1 MSYVGWMIFGVVL
14 LVVEILTPTFFFL
27 WFSIAAF
34 LSGILAMF
42 GLNLGWQV
50 SVFAVSSTFLVI
62 FTRPIAKKLM
72 GESSRKVYV
81 DELKKSVARVVQ
93 DIDADKGTG
102 IVKISGE
109 SWRAVSVDPKKVI
122 KKGEEVLVERI
133 EGTTVY
139 VKPIETKAEKEGE
152 KA

>member
-1 MSYVGWMIFGVVL
+1 MNYVGWMIFGVVL
-14 LVVEILTPTFFFL
+14 LVIEILTPTFFFL

-50 SVFAVSSTFLVI
+50 SVFAVASTLLVI
-62 FTRPIAKKLM
+62 FTRPIAKKIM
-72 GESSRKVYV
+72 GEAPRKVYV
-81 DELKKSVARVVQ
+81 EELKNGVATVVQ
-93 DIDADKGTG
+93 DIDSSKGTG

-109 SWRAVSVDPKKVI
+109 NWRALSVDPKKVI
-122 KKGEEVLVERI
+122 KKGEEVVIERI

-139 VKPIETKAEKEGE
+139 VRPIETEAKKEGE
-152 KA
+152 EI